1 MLVFTHEGT
10 RREVG
15 HVQDDAASA
24 AMDRYAS
31 GEDAAFGELY
41 DLLAPKLLG
50 FLFRQTRDRA
60 RAEDLVQQTFL
71 QMHCARE
78 TYVTGADV
86 TPWAFAIARRLSI
99 DAYRRAKREVLE
111 ADLDL
116 AGMVDDMGPDDAL
129 RSKQAAEMLQQ
140 TLDSLPET
148 QRVAFELIK
157 RDGLSVAQ
165 AAETLGTT
173 VTAVKL
179 RAHRTYEALRSAL
192 RDGVLQ
198 KGVRR

>member
-1 MLVFTHEGT
+1 
-10 RREVG
+10 
-15 HVQDDAASA
+15 VQDDAASA
-24 AMDRYAS
+24 AMDRYAR

-41 DLLAPKLLG
+41 DLLSPKLLG
-50 FLFRQTRDRA
+50 FLYRQTRDRA

-86 TPWAFAIARRLSI
+86 VPWAFAIARRLAI
-99 DAYRRAKREVLE
+99 DSYRRTKREVLDP
-111 ADLDL
+111 DLDL
-116 AGMVDDMGPDDAL
+116 AAMVDDTGPDDVL

-140 TLDSLPET
+140 TLDALPES

-165 AAETLGTT
+165 AAEALGTT

-192 RDGVLQ
+192 RDSTSRRPSGGSADGVLQ
-198 KGVRR
+198 KKVR

>member
-1 MLVFTHEGT
+1 MGQGRVSTHDTGVAT
-10 RREVG
+10 
-15 HVQDDAASA
+15 AASA

-50 FLFRQTRDRA
+50 VLFRQTRDRA

-78 TYVTGADV
+78 SYTTGADV
-86 TPWAFAIARRLSI
+86 LPWAFAIARRLSI
-99 DAYRRAKREVLE
+99 DSYRRTKREVL
-111 ADLDL
+111 DGDMDL
-116 AGMVDDMGPDDAL
+116 AGMIDDLGPDAAL
-129 RSKQAAEMLQQ
+129 RSKQAAAALQD
-140 TLDSLPET
+140 TFDALPES

-157 RDGLSVAQ
+157 LDGLSLAQ

-179 RAHRTYEALRSAL
+179 RAHRTYEALRGAL
-192 RDGVLQ
+192 RDGVLI
-198 KGVRR
+198 KDEARR

>member
-1 MLVFTHEGT
+1 V
-10 RREVG
+10 
-15 HVQDDAASA
+15 DAASA

-31 GEDAAFGELY
+31 GDDAAFGEFY

-86 TPWAFAIARRLSI
+86 LPWAFAIARRLAI
-99 DAYRRAKREVLE
+99 DSYRRTKREVLDGE
-111 ADLDL
+111 MDL
-116 AGMVDDMGPDDAL
+116 AGMIDDLGPDDAL
-129 RSKQAAEMLQQ
+129 RSKQAAKVLQE

-157 RDGLSVAQ
+157 WDGLSVAQ

-192 RDGVLQ
+192 RDGVIQ
-198 KGVRR
+198 KGSRR

>member
-1 MLVFTHEGT
+1 MEGSTGRVSTHDAKLAT
-10 RREVG
+10 
-15 HVQDDAASA
+15 AASA

-41 DLLAPKLLG
+41 DLLAPRLLG

-71 QMHCARE
+71 QMHCARDS
-78 TYVTGADV
+78 YVTGADV
-86 TPWAFAIARRLSI
+86 LPWAFAIARRLAI
-99 DAYRRAKREVLE
+99 DSYRRTKREVLDGE
-111 ADLDL
+111 MDL
-116 AGMVDDMGPDDAL
+116 AEMIDDLAPDDAL
-129 RSKQAAEMLQQ
+129 RSKQAARALQE
-140 TLDSLPET
+140 TFEALPES

-157 RDGLSVAQ
+157 MDGLSLAQ

-179 RAHRTYEALRSAL
+179 RAHRTYEALRGAL
-192 RDGVLQ
+192 RDGVVV
-198 KGVRR
+198 KS

>member
-1 MLVFTHEGT
+1 VEGSTGRVSTHDAKLAT
-10 RREVG
+10 
-15 HVQDDAASA
+15 AASA

-41 DLLAPKLLG
+41 DLLAPRLLG

-71 QMHCARE
+71 QMHCARDS
-78 TYVTGADV
+78 YVTGADV
-86 TPWAFAIARRLSI
+86 LPWAFAIARRLAI
-99 DAYRRAKREVLE
+99 DSYRRTKREVLDGE
-111 ADLDL
+111 MDL
-116 AGMVDDMGPDDAL
+116 AEMIDDLAPDDAL
-129 RSKQAAEMLQQ
+129 RSKQAARALQE
-140 TLDSLPET
+140 TFEALPES

-157 RDGLSVAQ
+157 MDGLSLAQ

-179 RAHRTYEALRSAL
+179 RAHRTYEALRGAL
-192 RDGVLQ
+192 RDGVVV
-198 KGVRR
+198 KS